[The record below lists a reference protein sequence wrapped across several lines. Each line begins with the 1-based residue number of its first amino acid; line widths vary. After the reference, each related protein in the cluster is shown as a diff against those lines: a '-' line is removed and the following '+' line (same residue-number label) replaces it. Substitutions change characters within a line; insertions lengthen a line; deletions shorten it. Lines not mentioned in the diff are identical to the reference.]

1 MNCCTKTY
9 SPTAT
14 GRREVVK
21 GLVALIAGLSL
32 GVSRFSLA
40 QGRRV
45 QLAFCSQ
52 LLCVIPYEVTLR
64 RGYFA
69 EEGLDVELVYTRGG
83 SAAMQALVGGAV
95 DYAATSLDVALQAFA
110 RGAEIERFA
119 STGRLPLFALATA
132 PVQAE
137 AITELSDLEGRTVGV
152 SALGNADHALVLYL
166 LEQAGADASTVE
178 FAILGPNLYDA
189 LRLGQVDAGMVQ
201 EPALSLLQEEGS
213 RVLVNTM
220 DIGDAERYLG
230 GPYEFMGVAVRAA
243 ESEARFP
250 EMQSLARALTKG
262 LEFVHTAPTELIVDA
277 LPDELIVGGD
287 REALEAIIERYRLS
301 LYPTTVTIDLEAAGR
316 VERSLAVAGLLE
328 ADPDLDALFN
338 LEVADF

>member
-132 PVQAE
+132 PARAE
-137 AITELSDLEGRTVGV
+137 AITGISDLAGRTVGI
-152 SALGNADHALVLYL
+152 SALGNADHALLLYL
-166 LEQAGADASTVE
+166 LEQAGVDASSVE

-189 LRLGQVDAGMVQ
+189 LRLGQVEAGMVQ

-220 DIGDAERYLG
+220 DLEDAERFLG
-230 GPYEFMGVAVRAA
+230 GPYEFMGVAVRAG
-243 ESEARFP
+243 ESEARFS
-250 EMQSLARALTKG
+250 EMQAIARALTRG
-262 LEFVHTAPTELIVDA
+262 LEFVHTAPAELIVDT

-287 REALEAIIERYRLS
+287 RAALEAIIERYRLS
-301 LYPTTVTIDLEAAGR
+301 LYPTTVTIDLEAAER
-316 VERSLAVAGLLE
+316 VERSLAIAGLLE
-328 ADPDLDALFN
+328 TDPDLEALFN
-338 LEVADF
+338 FAVADF